1 MWIKLPR
8 EQKQQIIDTVQHYF
22 ATERDESLG
31 SVAAEGIVDFF
42 IEALGPLLYN
52 QGVNDARRVV
62 AERVAAV
69 EDELY
74 ALERPTP
81 RLGR

>member
-42 IEALGPLLYN
+42 IEALGPHLYN